1 MIYATVNLTIHER
14 ESVCDK
20 IITLYRGDKNVQIR
34 FVLKNN
40 KFTVVNQTYAQLIIN
55 RPSASSLFTETALIE
70 NNTVILTISEDMID
84 ELTEIGV
91 YQFQIRLYDDNM
103 DSRVTLPPCN
113 SSLIIEKPII
123 SDTGDVVNIAR
134 VNDALVQA
142 QGGSL
147 EIFDEEENYIKTHW
161 KDGDLISDS
170 RLNKIEDALY
180 DINIKTKD
188 NDNDK
193 IDNIIEDFNSLSTKV
208 NEINSDIEGINTNI
222 NIIDSEIS
230 NISAN
235 VNTSIEDINSKIN
248 GMSSEIKDTSDN
260 MIRMNTEISSIN
272 TELEDMSMDIGNMN
286 TNISEINT
294 SIEDMNTEISNMNTE
309 ISNMNTE
316 ISNMNTEISNMNTE
330 ISNINA
336 NVNTS
341 IEDINSNIDT
351 ILAIIDEPPTY
362 TQPSFSLSASVYNI
376 EHLVSTNI
384 TINPIF
390 LQNDAGSVTSFVVKK
405 SNGETIYNDNT
416 VISCTDNISL
426 SHGDSISYTA
436 TVTYSD
442 GAIKNTL
449 LGIPYP
455 QTSIKQGSIQKN
467 VTIKGY
473 ALSYYGVISNSTFE
487 NTNGL
492 SKKLR
497 TRKGDTL
504 TFNLTNQRVI
514 YMYPKSFGT
523 LTSIKDANNFDYIN
537 SYTLS
542 TETFNNVEYYVY
554 ILTDAVTISNF
565 KQIFS

>member
-40 KFTVVNQTYAQLIIN
+40 KFTVVNQTYARLIIN
-55 RPSASSLFTETALIE
+55 RPSAPSLLTDVALIE
-70 NNTVILTISEDMID
+70 NNTVILTISGDMID

-123 SDTGDVVNIAR
+123 SDVGDVVNIAR
-134 VNDALVQA
+134 VNDAFVQA
-142 QGGSL
+142 QSEDL
-147 EIFDEEENYIKTHW
+147 EIFDEEDNYIKTHW

-230 NISAN
+230 NISTN
-235 VNTSIEDINSKIN
+235 V
-248 GMSSEIKDTSDN
+248 
-260 MIRMNTEISSIN
+260 
-272 TELEDMSMDIGNMN
+272 
-286 TNISEINT
+286 NT

-309 ISNMNTE
+309 ISN
-316 ISNMNTEISNMNTE
+316 IST
-330 ISNINA
+330 

-362 TQPSFSLSASVYNI
+362 TQPSFSLSASVHNI

-442 GAIKNTL
+442 GVIKNTL

-497 TRKGDTL
+497 TSKGDTL

>member
-123 SDTGDVVNIAR
+123 SDIGDVVNIAR

-230 NISAN
+230 NIS
-235 VNTSIEDINSKIN
+235 T
-248 GMSSEIKDTSDN
+248 
-260 MIRMNTEISSIN
+260 
-272 TELEDMSMDIGNMN
+272 
-286 TNISEINT
+286 
-294 SIEDMNTEISNMNTE
+294 
-309 ISNMNTE
+309 
-316 ISNMNTEISNMNTE
+316 
-330 ISNINA
+330 